1 MLMSV
6 KFLRDCVIGIFVA
19 LFFSTLPVYSGASS
33 ASDRK
38 LARAFSQG
46 HTEFFIRVKAT
57 IRASLPTD
65 YDGIR
70 HQKFLVEL
78 STGQTLLI
86 AHNIDLASPVR
97 RLRVGEKILI
107 YGEYIW
113 NAEGG
118 LLHRTHD
125 DPDFLLPHGW
135 IRYQGRKYQ

>member
-1 MLMSV
+1 MSH
-6 KFLRDCVIGIFVA
+6 K
-19 LFFSTLPVYSGASS
+19 SLPVCVVGFLVAFSFLSSPVQSAAPS

-46 HTEFFIRVKAT
+46 RTEFFIRVKAT
-57 IRASLPTD
+57 IRASLPAD

-113 NAEGG
+113 SPEGG